1 MSIQTL
7 GKQSLIYGF
16 GHIMVRLVT
25 FLLLPL
31 YTNIFSAEEYGV
43 VALFYT
49 FLSFMNVI
57 LRYGM
62 GAALLKFYIPADTDE
77 RKTII
82 TNIIASLFL
91 SGGLF
96 LILFYMFRHML
107 APIILGVN
115 NPELIT
121 LMGIIIVFDTI
132 WSIPMLVLRSE
143 NRPIQFISLSLLNV
157 GITMGLNLV
166 LILKM
171 GMGIKAVFLSNL
183 IASGILLL
191 VSLPILGKRFNL
203 SSLSVDRWKTILK
216 FAMPFLPAGL
226 FSMVMEVSDRYILKY
241 LTDLSTV
248 GIYNT
253 GYKVGMLMMLVVTGF
268 NMGWQPYFLQEGK
281 SNYKD
286 NVFSNIITYVC
297 ASLGFI
303 WVLILIWSDKLI
315 RFKLFGYSFIGE
327 EFYDAL
333 PLVPWI
339 ALGYLFYGYYILQTP
354 GIFLKDRPSIAAW
367 TRLFG
372 ALINIGLNLFL
383 IPIYGA
389 WGAAISTC
397 LSFFF
402 MAVLMNVI
410 SNKLYPIKIK
420 WPKISMIIILLLVCY
435 ALTKLL
441 GDGIFAGL
449 LISII
454 YPLSLLGTGV
464 VNLKVLI
471 GKSE

>member
-62 GAALLKFYIPADTDE
+62 GAALLKFYVPADTDE

-420 WPKISMIIILLLVCY
+420 WPKISMIIIILLVSY
-435 ALTKLL
+435 ALTKAF
-441 GDGIFAGL
+441 GDGIITGL

>member
-62 GAALLKFYIPADTDE
+62 GAALLKFYVPADTDE

-420 WPKISMIIILLLVCY
+420 WPKISMIIIILLVSY
-435 ALTKLL
+435 ALTKAF
-441 GDGIFAGL
+441 GDGIIMGL

>member
-1 MSIQTL
+1 
-7 GKQSLIYGF
+7 
-16 GHIMVRLVT
+16 
-25 FLLLPL
+25 
-31 YTNIFSAEEYGV
+31 
-43 VALFYT
+43 
-49 FLSFMNVI
+49 MNVI

-62 GAALLKFYIPADTDE
+62 GAALLKFYVPADTDE

-354 GIFLKDRPSIAAW
+354 GIFLKDRPGIAAW

-372 ALINIGLNLFL
+372 ALTNIGLNFFL

-389 WGAAISTC
+389 WGAAIATC

-420 WPKISMIIILLLVCY
+420 WPKISMIIIILLVSY
-435 ALTKLL
+435 ALTKAF
-441 GDGIFAGL
+441 GDGIIMGL

>member
-62 GAALLKFYIPADTDE
+62 GAALLKFYVPADTDE

-315 RFKLFGYSFIGE
+315 RIKLFGYSFIGE

-420 WPKISMIIILLLVCY
+420 WPKISMIIIILLVSY
-435 ALTKLL
+435 ALTKAF
-441 GDGIFAGL
+441 GDGIITGL

>member
-62 GAALLKFYIPADTDE
+62 GAALLKFYVPADTDE

-268 NMGWQPYFLQEGK
+268 NMGWQPYFLQERK
-281 SNYKD
+281 SNPKG
-286 NVFSNIITYVC
+286 NVFENIITYVC

-303 WVLILIWSDKLI
+303 WVMILVWSDKLM
-315 RFKLFGYSFIGE
+315 RFKLFGYSFFGE

-420 WPKISMIIILLLVCY
+420 WPKISMIIIILLVSY
-435 ALTKLL
+435 ALTKAF
-441 GDGIFAGL
+441 GDGIITGL

-464 VNLKVLI
+464 VTLKVLI

>member
-1 MSIQTL
+1 MYIQSL

-62 GAALLKFYIPADTDE
+62 GAALLKFYVPADTDE

-91 SGGLF
+91 SGSLF
-96 LILFYMFRHML
+96 LILFYMFRHIL

-191 VSLPILGKRFNL
+191 VSLPILCKRFNL

-226 FSMVMEVSDRYILKY
+226 FSMVMEVADRYILKY

-354 GIFLKDRPSIAAW
+354 GIFLKDRPGIAAW

-410 SNKLYPIKIK
+410 SNKLYPIKIE
-420 WPKISMIIILLLVCY
+420 WPKISTIIIILLVSY
-435 ALTKLL
+435 ALTKSF
-441 GDGIFAGL
+441 GDGIITGL